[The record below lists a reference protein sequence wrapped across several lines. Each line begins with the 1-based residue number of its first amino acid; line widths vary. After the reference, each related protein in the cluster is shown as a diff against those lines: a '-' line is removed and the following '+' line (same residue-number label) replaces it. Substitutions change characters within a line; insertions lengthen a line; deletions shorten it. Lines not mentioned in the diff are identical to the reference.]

1 MARLNVSMDRLEHD
15 DAPFTARQWESTPK
29 IDVPREFER
38 KLDEI
43 SRLAANVICDTA
55 DDNFLRRAYFNIMAK
70 NEFDNDDFDRLIR
83 FVCDFIELRI
93 ALREVRDIDDE
104 LEGSIE
110 HAVLFHT
117 VFQIEKYR
125 ELEDEL
131 LESRDQKF
139 KKAVAANIARFHDIE
154 ASIEEVVYRNN
165 RPSSRDQRGG
175 RSDRVDRGSSRDR
188 DRDDRGRDRYRDR
201 DDRDNRGSRGRDRD
215 RDDRTSRR
223 DREDRGRDRVVT
235 GRQATE
241 LSEGS
246 MNTDFDLTNHQWTDR
261 PQQTGRRAVPSS
273 RDVMEAPVSNFERGD
288 FGAVAD
294 STDAETEQL
303 LRERQLSGRCTGVSD
318 VFVGLA
324 GKFPY
329 LKKEDDMDI
338 EKHGA
343 IYATPNA
350 PEEFVKEIDRVMT
363 AAQAV
368 SEDSVNTSAIEGVV
382 QEGESI
388 QIFTNISTMIAS
400 ISQEATVDDIISS
413 GDNTDGVRRIHHYT
427 AIVDNSFM
435 GYPQLKSYME
445 GFENVSSLSKLRDYF
460 EMLPKT
466 VGERVSAEAAFATDL
481 RAVVELYDRV
491 ITKELNAYCRDV
503 LKISDGDA
511 INSFT
516 ASYGKLLKALDTE
529 KTQPLLDAVLAHSSN
544 IFGNIKEALAPKF
557 NVEGRYK
564 EKLGESNNF
573 GMAVMPMSYLVTHL
587 PFTIKELGYKLD
599 TPTAITD
606 THITPFLNAALD
618 ISKLNIGKNPALE
631 MAFRVIITRD
641 GSAFRL
647 YTYPN
652 RNKVK
657 ILAPI
662 A

>member
-1 MARLNVSMDRLEHD
+1 MARLNVSMDRLEYD
-15 DAPFTARQWESTPK
+15 DAPFTARQWDSTPK
-29 IDVPREFER
+29 IEVPREFER

-70 NEFDNDDFDRLIR
+70 NDFDNDDFDRLIR

-93 ALREVRDIDDE
+93 ALREVRDIDDD
-104 LEGSIE
+104 LDGSIE

-131 LESRDQKF
+131 LASRDQKF

-154 ASIEEVVYRNN
+154 TSIEEVVYRNN

-175 RSDRVDRGSSRDR
+175 RSDRADRGSSRDR
-188 DRDDRGRDRYRDR
+188 YRDDRDRGRDDRSRD
-201 DDRDNRGSRGRDRD
+201 RDRD
-215 RDDRTSRR
+215 RDDRSSRR
-223 DREDRGRDRVVT
+223 DREDRSRDRVVT

-246 MNTDFDLTNHQWTDR
+246 MNSDFDLTNHQWTDR
-261 PQQTGRRAVPSS
+261 PQQTGGRSASSS
-273 RDVMEAPVSNFERGD
+273 RGAAETPVSNFENGD
-288 FGAVAD
+288 FGAVANN
-294 STDAETEQL
+294 TDEETEQL

-329 LKKEDDMDI
+329 LKKENDMDI

-368 SEDSVNTSAIEGVV
+368 TEETVNTSAIEGVV
-382 QEGESI
+382 QESEAI
-388 QIFTNISTMIAS
+388 EIFTNFSTMVAS
-400 ISQEATVDDIISS
+400 ISQEATVQDIVSS
-413 GDNTDGVRRIHHYT
+413 GDNTDGVRRIRHYT

-529 KTQPLLDAVLAHSSN
+529 KTQSLLDAVLAHSSN
-544 IFGNIKEALAPKF
+544 IFGNIKEAMAPKF

-573 GMAVMPMSYLVTHL
+573 GVAVMPVSYLVTHL

-631 MAFRVIITRD
+631 MAFRVIVTRD

-652 RNKVK
+652 RAKVK